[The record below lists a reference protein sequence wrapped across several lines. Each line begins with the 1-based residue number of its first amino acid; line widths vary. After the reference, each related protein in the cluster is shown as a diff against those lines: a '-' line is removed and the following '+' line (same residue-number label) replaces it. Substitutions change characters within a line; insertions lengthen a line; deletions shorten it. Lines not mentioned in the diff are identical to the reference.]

1 MFGWYALAARTRYQ
15 TAKPVERKRGGKDK
29 INDVVVFA
37 SIDYRNLLAYL
48 LMRCGG
54 CYCSMGFQVRQ
65 VALRFAGLCSTFAG
79 PFPRKECR
87 DT

>member
-1 MFGWYALAARTRYQ
+1 MVCTSSEDPLSNCQ
-15 TAKPVERKRGGKDK
+15 TCGEEEGGKDK

-37 SIDYRNLLAYL
+37 SVDYRNLLAYL